1 MRIIKVA
8 ILTLM
13 SYFAF
18 GQTVT
23 NGDYQEMLTKL
34 LSHNVPEVSVAEI
47 DEKAE
52 NVYFLD
58 AREQDEYN
66 VSHIKEA
73 IWVGYKSFNF
83 KSVKDLPK
91 DAKIIIYYSVGYRS
105 EKVAEKLIKK
115 GYTDVSNLFGGL
127 FEWSNAGKPMV
138 DNSDKSTKKIHA
150 YNKNWGKWVFKGE
163 KVY

>member
-47 DEKAE
+47 DEKA
-52 NVYFLD
+52 
-58 AREQDEYN
+58 
-66 VSHIKEA
+66 
-73 IWVGYKSFNF
+73 
-83 KSVKDLPK
+83 
-91 DAKIIIYYSVGYRS
+91 
-105 EKVAEKLIKK
+105 
-115 GYTDVSNLFGGL
+115 
-127 FEWSNAGKPMV
+127 
-138 DNSDKSTKKIHA
+138 
-150 YNKNWGKWVFKGE
+150 
-163 KVY
+163 